1 LKKERIESKTPQTY
15 FLMLEAKKP
24 NSRAITNLLPIKL
37 SKEVEISNF
46 SFNFKQMEMEKIK
59 ESLTN
64 Q

>member
-1 LKKERIESKTPQTY
+1 
-15 FLMLEAKKP
+15 MLEAKKP

-37 SKEVEISNF
+37 SKEVEISIF
-46 SFNFKQMEMEKIK
+46 FFNFKQMEMEKIK